1 MPRHPLLGLICLMSL
16 KCVEFDIL
24 LNNFR
29 SELGNWSQNM
39 PKAWLSYIK
48 MHLFKH
54 LYKYEKMYQ
63 YGNNTASVGD
73 MLWKIFSGTKL
84 FLFLNSNATLTYK
97 CPLWED
103 PSMMG
108 YSDCHIEHTI
118 GHFMFRP
125 RNPGEKSMD
134 IIVYWTLHPRLSL
147 NFTFFTIYFSFC
159 MSNSVKNFQ
168 HRLHLYIIDGAEGC
182 TDDSSEGLQ
191 YWFCGQYS
199 TFSLFSKD
207 NYIELCKHS
216 YHYGSIDSEYKVVG
230 MFMTIDR
237 NLLFNEPT
245 LQRYTYVPIL
255 MKAMKPQF
263 MYNIKKKYKI
273 LRFFITVDI
282 LNKVK
287 LAMNDLKNH
296 RYVVF
301 DGPDLLSDNI
311 GKRKANKFIITSTFQ
326 CLILLLKIDN
336 TEDSLN
342 FSSQKIP
349 VYSQIYIRHNNKS
362 IFHYPNEKCN
372 KNFCISSFH
381 AEKGNQI
388 NITIISVKSE
398 ISTQNYN
405 CLYSGLYAGE
415 ELVSQFIEAR
425 IVPGNN
431 DSQAISFY
439 SHNSS
444 MILFL
449 YWYSGISKIDASVM
463 ISLTKCKPLLINPC
477 YPTEYGLRSRCNYI
491 NDLVNF
497 SDIDLTIDSKTN
509 IEYALKEVRCIIILI
524 SNLQSAH
531 HKDCKVV
538 LTPRHP
544 VDIQLRYVLYKSDL
558 RIVEKKLEANK
569 KHLTFFNNFSDPTI
583 PKLMPKN
590 KIIGLLKN
598 ETLSSGVHI
607 SKDASFAI
615 DIHAYLTKSR
625 IEFLIQ
631 ASVTNGTFHLNLRR
645 FAMDFPYYKFIDPSK
660 YEVHNF
666 WNAKSVILLK
676 SNTKI
681 SDLNLTMHTSFYAHF
696 KWPWNSYLCSNLRIL
711 LSFSFSFYQL
721 TYGKYFSFSSDSTQ
735 GIQLLRSTLQG
746 SHNIGN
752 EPLTLVWIKDNYIR
766 HDRFLEIKSEKCFI
780 KAKPWLCIKTK
791 VNTTVGYREY
801 YLITEKRK
809 LYYKLKS
816 WNEAANACQL
826 VGGHLPWFESRDSL
840 HELLSLLKL
849 SRHFPTIDAIYIGLR
864 HNTREVSQIV
874 SFYCVE
880 LNIVNIHECKNY
892 TCWLVGG
899 GGLGLGGW
907 GLWWGVRGCI

>member
-16 KCVEFDIL
+16 KCVKCDIL

-29 SELGNWSQNM
+29 SELGNYSQNM
-39 PKAWLSYIK
+39 PKVWLSYIQ
-48 MHLFKH
+48 MHLFKQ
-54 LYKYEKMYQ
+54 LDKYEKMYQ

-103 PSMMG
+103 ASTNMG
-108 YSDCHIEHTI
+108 YLNCHIEHTI
-118 GHFMFRP
+118 GHFMFQP
-125 RNPGEKSMD
+125 RNPGEKRMD
-134 IIVYWTLHPRLSL
+134 ISVYWRLHPRLSL
-147 NFTFFTIYFSFC
+147 NLTFFTIYFSFC
-159 MSNSVKNFQ
+159 MSNCVNNFGQ
-168 HRLHLYIIDGAEGC
+168 ILDLAISDGYEACIYDTWEGP
-182 TDDSSEGLQ
+182 TYL
-191 YWFCGQYS
+191 FCGQYS

-207 NYIELCKHS
+207 NYLELCKHS
-216 YHYGSIDSEYKVVG
+216 NRYGSIDSEYKVVG

-245 LQRYTYVPIL
+245 LQMHTYVPIL
-255 MKAMKPQF
+255 KKAMKPQF
-263 MYNIKKKYKI
+263 VYYIKKKYKL

-287 LAMNDLKNH
+287 LAMNDFKIH

-311 GKRKANKFIITSTFQ
+311 SKRKANKFIITSTFQ
-326 CLILLLKIDN
+326 CLILLLKTDN

-362 IFHYPNEKCN
+362 IFHYPNEECN
-372 KNFCISSFH
+372 ENFCISLFH
-381 AEKGNQI
+381 TEKGKQI
-388 NITIISVKSE
+388 NITIISLKSE

-405 CLYSGLYAGE
+405 CLNAGLYAGE
-415 ELVSQFIEAR
+415 GLVSQFIEGR
-425 IVPGNN
+425 IVPGSN

-463 ISLTKCKPLLINPC
+463 ISLTKCKPVLINPC
-477 YPTEYGLRSRCNYI
+477 YLFQYGRRCNYM

-497 SDIDLTIDSKTN
+497 SDIDLTIYIDLTKSD
-509 IEYALKEVRCIIILI
+509 IEYTLKEVRCSIILI
-524 SNLQSAH
+524 SNVQSLH
-531 HKDCKVV
+531 HRSCKVV
-538 LTPRHP
+538 LTPRHA
-544 VDIQLRYVLYKSDL
+544 VNIQLRYVLYNSDL
-558 RIVEKKLEANK
+558 RIVEQKLEASK
-569 KHLTFFNNFSDPTI
+569 KHLTFFNNFSEPTVPRLI
-583 PKLMPKN
+583 PKN
-590 KIIGLLKN
+590 IGLLKN

-615 DIHAYLTKSR
+615 DIQAYLTKSR

-631 ASVTNGTFHLNLRR
+631 RNVANGTNDLNLRR
-645 FAMDFPYYKFIDPSK
+645 FAMDFPYYKFFDPSK
-660 YEVHNF
+660 YGVHNF

-681 SDLNLTMHTSFYAHF
+681 SDLNLTMHTSFAAYF
-696 KWPWNSYLCSNLRIL
+696 KWPWSSSFLCSNPYRIL

-721 TYGKYFSFSSDSTQ
+721 KYGKYFSFLTDSTQ
-735 GIQLLRSTLQG
+735 DIQLLGSTLQG

-766 HDRFLEIKSEKCFI
+766 HDRFLEITSEKCFI
-780 KAKPWLCIKTK
+780 NAKSWLCNKTK
-791 VNTTVGYREY
+791 VNTIVGYREY
-801 YLITEKRK
+801 YLITERWKPHK
-809 LYYKLKS
+809 YVYYKLKS

-826 VGGHLPWFESRDSL
+826 VGGHLPWFESRESL

-849 SRHFPTIDAIYIGLR
+849 SRHFPTTEAIYIGLK

-874 SFYCVE
+874 FSYCVE
-880 LNIVNIHECKNY
+880 LNIVININLNISTIIKRPKTLIIKQVVNY
-892 TCWLVGG
+892 
-899 GGLGLGGW
+899 
-907 GLWWGVRGCI
+907 

>member
-1 MPRHPLLGLICLMSL
+1 
-16 KCVEFDIL
+16 
-24 LNNFR
+24 
-29 SELGNWSQNM
+29 M
-39 PKAWLSYIK
+39 PKVWLSYIK
-48 MHLFKH
+48 MHLFKQ
-54 LYKYEKMYQ
+54 LDKYEIMYQ
-63 YGNNTASVGD
+63 YGNNTASMGD
-73 MLWKIFSGTKL
+73 MLWKIFSGTKF

-103 PSMMG
+103 ASTSMG

-159 MSNSVKNFQ
+159 MSNCVKNFR

-216 YHYGSIDSEYKVVG
+216 YQYGSIDSEYKVVG

-245 LQRYTYVPIL
+245 PQMHTYVPIL
-255 MKAMKPQF
+255 EEAMKPQF
-263 MYNIKKKYKI
+263 VYNIKNKYKL
-273 LRFFITVDI
+273 LRFFISVNI

-287 LAMNDLKNH
+287 LAMNDLKIH

-326 CLILLLKIDN
+326 CLILFFKTDN
-336 TEDSLN
+336 TEDFLN

-362 IFHYPNEKCN
+362 IFHYPNEECN
-372 KNFCISSFH
+372 ENFCISSFH
-381 AEKGNQI
+381 AEKGYQI

-405 CLYSGLYAGE
+405 CLYAGLYAGE
-415 ELVSQFIEAR
+415 GLMSQFTEAR
-425 IVPGNN
+425 IVPGSN

-463 ISLTKCKPLLINPC
+463 IYLTKCKPLLINPC
-477 YPTEYGLRSRCNYI
+477 YFFQYGRNCNYT
-491 NDLVNF
+491 NDLVSF
-497 SDIDLTIDSKTN
+497 SDIDLTIYIYLFKSV
-509 IEYALKEVRCIIILI
+509 IEYALKEVRCSIILI
-524 SNLQSAH
+524 SNVKSV
-531 HKDCKVV
+531 KSEYCKVV
-538 LTPRHP
+538 LTPRHA

-558 RIVEKKLEANK
+558 KIVEKKLEASK
-569 KHLTFFNNFSDPTI
+569 KHLSFFKNFSEPTV
-583 PKLMPKN
+583 PRLMPKN
-590 KIIGLLKN
+590 KIIGLLEN
-598 ETLSSGVHI
+598 ETLNSGVHI

-615 DIHAYLTKSR
+615 GIHAYLTKSR

-631 ASVTNGTFHLNLRR
+631 TRVTNETFHLNLRR
-645 FAMDFPYYKFIDPSK
+645 FAMDFPYYKIFDPSK
-660 YEVHNF
+660 YGVHNF

-681 SDLNLTMHTSFYAHF
+681 SDLNLTMHTSFYAYF
-696 KWPWNSYLCSNLRIL
+696 KWPWNSSFLCSNPYRIL

-721 TYGKYFSFSSDSTQ
+721 KYGKYFSFLTDSTQ
-735 GIQLLRSTLQG
+735 DIGLLGSTLQG

-766 HDRFLEIKSEKCFI
+766 HDRFLKIKSEKCFI
-780 KAKPWLCIKTK
+780 KSKSWLCNKTK

-801 YLITEKRK
+801 YLITEKWK
-809 LYYKLKS
+809 PHNYVYYKLKS

-840 HELLSLLKL
+840 HELLSLMKL

-880 LNIVNIHECKNY
+880 LNIVNI
-892 TCWLVGG
+892 
-899 GGLGLGGW
+899 
-907 GLWWGVRGCI
+907 